1 MDIEEMKQK
10 YEKEIERLNTEA
22 QVYQK
27 KCQEAFD
34 SLETQK
40 KQLVTTFNEEMQ
52 RITIGIER
60 LRGAYTALCDMQEN
74 KEPTLISNGME
85 VTEAPQVEN
94 NTPVEEISNHEEVAD
109 DSAAVGV
116 EPQVENKISDE
127 VKSKAKDLVS
137 KAKKEGKVTKY
148 DDFVKTDLAKETS
161 LSDEEL
167 EALSK
172 ITAENTTAETTPIET
187 TSNVNEEEVPDYL
200 KEQYGLK

>member
-10 YEKEIERLNTEA
+10 YEEEIERLNTEA

-85 VTEAPQVEN
+85 VKEAPQVEN

-116 EPQVENKISDE
+116 EPQVEKKISDE
-127 VKSKAKDLVS
+127 VKSQAKDLVS

-172 ITAENTTAETTPIET
+172 ITAENTTTETTPIDT
-187 TSNVNEEEVPDYL
+187 TSNVNEKEVPDYL